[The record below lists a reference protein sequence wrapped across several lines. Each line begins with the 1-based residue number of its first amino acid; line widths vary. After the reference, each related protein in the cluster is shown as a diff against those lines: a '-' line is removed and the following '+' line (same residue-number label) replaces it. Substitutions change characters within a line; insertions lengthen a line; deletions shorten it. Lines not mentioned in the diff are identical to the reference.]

1 MNTEDRFSQQ
11 DTYSVIVY
19 TFHCLVDTA
28 GILMNGN
35 EDDTYDTVI
44 SAGLETMR
52 STIGGLSVSEGIEAA
67 SKEAGFSAI
76 VSEAK
81 FIPVGLSWPRL
92 DGAAEDSGKSPLGIT
107 CSVLMKLEGAMS
119 DQGLDVIAESAKSGL
134 CSSLAGVG
142 FLEVEEC
149 DIKTGLGLVHA
160 EATLMRGDAGLK
172 IAQSYSNSE

>member
-1 MNTEDRFSQQ
+1 
-11 DTYSVIVY
+11 
-19 TFHCLVDTA
+19 
-28 GILMNGN
+28 MNGN

-81 FIPVGLSWPRL
+81 FIPVGLSSTADAFLGRH
-92 DGAAEDSGKSPLGIT
+92 GVAEDSGKSPLGIT
-107 CSVLMKLEGAMS
+107 CSVLMPLEGAMS

-134 CSSLAGVG
+134 CSSLAGVK

-149 DIKTGLGLVHA
+149 DVETGLGLVHA